1 MFFTGEL
8 GFKQIV
14 GLQQRVRHIRRAQVV
29 NCIELGAGKWEI
41 ILCTLQLPLLQF
53 HQPTSCLKNNLRIKM
68 VALGPPL
75 SWLLRPSSDRVWGTK
90 DQRLTL
96 RKRAPKH
103 QTLQSRWKYMW
114 HDGKSVSVSIK
125 YGGFQGDQIAKSG
138 PSLAR
143 RYTLFIFPEKKIE
156 MLLY

>member
-41 ILCTLQLPLLQF
+41 ISCSQWPLLQS